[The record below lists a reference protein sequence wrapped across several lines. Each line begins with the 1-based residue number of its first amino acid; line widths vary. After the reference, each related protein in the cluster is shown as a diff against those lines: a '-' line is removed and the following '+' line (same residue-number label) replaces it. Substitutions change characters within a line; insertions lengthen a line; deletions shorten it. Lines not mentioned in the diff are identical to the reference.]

1 MKAICV
7 TNLTVRGELTK
18 PQPRAI
24 ISFSPG
30 RQNCGG
36 RHALSSRIPIPV
48 LRQTAQ
54 AWIVKASFPRVVA
67 MLLADI
73 FPDRE
78 SQNMTPRLA
87 SSYKRSRCL
96 SACGV
101 GYSYQW
107 GPHGPEDIQLVVH
120 SSMRPTIILG
130 T

>member
-1 MKAICV
+1 MKAICI
-7 TNLTVRGELTK
+7 TNLTLRGELTK

-36 RHALSSRIPIPV
+36 RHALFSRIPIPV

-54 AWIVKASFPRVVA
+54 AWIVKASLPSGRHVISRYISRQGIA
-67 MLLADI
+67 EYDK
-73 FPDRE
+73 
-78 SQNMTPRLA
+78 PRLA

-120 SSMRPTIILG
+120 SSMRPAIILG